1 MLIAA
6 MKYLREI
13 NWPDSKVNSIYSGAS
28 GGDVFR
34 LIILVLILT
43 GSITSEASTLT
54 FTTPH
59 DEPISTVNS
68 DGFVDRIVSE
78 AVSRTGNRLR
88 IVHLPAERALI
99 NANRGI
105 DDGALHR
112 VAGLNKKYPNLIQAK
127 ESTSVMEFVAFTN
140 LPGIRIR
147 NWESLKNYT
156 VAIIT
161 GWKILEEN
169 IPRETELTKVKNPQQ
184 LFSLLQ
190 NHRIDLVLYG
200 KWQGLVYLKKNNI
213 SGVRLLEPALAKQDM
228 YVYFN
233 KKHKNL
239 VPSFDKALRSMKKDG
254 SWDKIYMQTLQPLV
268 R

>member
-1 MLIAA
+1 
-6 MKYLREI
+6 
-13 NWPDSKVNSIYSGAS
+13 
-28 GGDVFR
+28 VFR
-34 LIILVLILT
+34 LIILIFTVT
-43 GSITSEASTLT
+43 ASVTSEASTLT

-59 DEPISTVNS
+59 DEPISTVNA
-68 DGFVDRIVSE
+68 DGFVDRIVTE
-78 AVSRTGNRLR
+78 AISRTGNRLR

-112 VAGLNKKYPNLIQAK
+112 VAGLSEKYPNLIQAN
-127 ESTSVMEFVAFTN
+127 ESTSLMEFVAFTSMPN
-140 LPGIRIR
+140 IHIR
-147 NWESLKNYT
+147 NWESLKKYT

-161 GWKILEEN
+161 GWKILEEH

-190 NHRIDLVLYG
+190 NNRIDVVLYG
-200 KWQGLVYLKKNNI
+200 RWQGLVYLKKNNI
-213 SGVRLLEPALAKQDM
+213 SGIRVLEPALATQDM

-233 KKHKNL
+233 KKHKKL
-239 VPSFDKALRSMKKDG
+239 VPSFDKALRAMKKDG
-254 SWDKIYMQTLQPLV
+254 SWDKIYRQTLLPLT

>member
-1 MLIAA
+1 
-6 MKYLREI
+6 
-13 NWPDSKVNSIYSGAS
+13 
-28 GGDVFR
+28 VFR
-34 LIILVLILT
+34 FIIIAIIVT
-43 GSITSEASTLT
+43 GSITSEASTLI

-59 DEPISTVNS
+59 DEPISTGNA
-68 DGFVDRIVSE
+68 DGFVDRIVGE
-78 AVSRTGNRLR
+78 AISRTGNQLI

-112 VAGLNKKYPNLIQAK
+112 VAGLSEKYPNLIQAK

-140 LPGIRIR
+140 LPGIHIR
-147 NWESLKNYT
+147 NWESLKKYT

-161 GWKILEEN
+161 GWKILEEH

-190 NHRIDLVLYG
+190 NHRIEVILYG

-213 SGVRLLEPALAKQDM
+213 SGVRMLEPALATQKM

-233 KKHKNL
+233 KKYKNL
-239 VPSFDKALRSMKKDG
+239 VPSFDSALRAMKKDG
-254 SWDKIYMQTLQPLV
+254 SWNKIYMQTLQPLS